1 MCLRLLRRL
10 DPTESALVRER
21 VLRFAEQPDNAFA
34 LIDRFATMRDRM
46 GISVDG
52 LTIEEIDSIKSD
64 LLASGPPDVENPFRS
79 LIGADLAALKI
90 ERSLRPRT
98 YGDRPFAEGSP
109 LDRSGA
115 QLKDVLAV
123 GGACLLRGRLSGRL
137 DVSRPAVTR
146 TGVDRRDLDLRP
158 LGY

>member
-1 MCLRLLRRL
+1 VPASFDAPIIDQPTPRARSPRLTVLATWMSKCVLRLLRRL
-10 DPTESALVRER
+10 DPTESAPVRER

-52 LTIEEIDSIKSD
+52 LTIEEIETIKSD

-90 ERSLRPRT
+90 ERSLGPAR
-98 YGDRPFAEGSP
+98 
-109 LDRSGA
+109 
-115 QLKDVLAV
+115 
-123 GGACLLRGRLSGRL
+123 
-137 DVSRPAVTR
+137 AVTFHSL
-146 TGVDRRDLDLRP
+146 RDLRSIVLESSLRTFWRSEVP
-158 LGY
+158 VR

>member
-21 VLRFAEQPDNAFA
+21 VLRLAAQPDNAFA

-52 LTIEEIDSIKSD
+52 PTIEEIDTIKSD
-64 LLASGPPDVENPFRS
+64 LLASGPPDVENAFRS

-90 ERSLRPRT
+90 
-98 YGDRPFAEGSP
+98 
-109 LDRSGA
+109 
-115 QLKDVLAV
+115 
-123 GGACLLRGRLSGRL
+123 LL
-137 DVSRPAVTR
+137 
-146 TGVDRRDLDLRP
+146 
-158 LGY
+158 